1 MKKAELIQA
10 LETKFHRVETPVEQ
24 ADYGG
29 LKYYLVK
36 VYDLVNDG
44 LRDVNI
50 AFYVEDEG
58 QPSEAAYWSPSEPK
72 PSPVS
77 GFQQELAT
85 FIASKILA
93 GAIKGAFAENVDQVN
108 ETAIYQVVWSDLSE
122 RRYFVSKDVSG
133 DLQLEQL
140 A

>member
-93 GAIKGAFAENVDQVN
+93 GAIKGAFAEKVDQVN